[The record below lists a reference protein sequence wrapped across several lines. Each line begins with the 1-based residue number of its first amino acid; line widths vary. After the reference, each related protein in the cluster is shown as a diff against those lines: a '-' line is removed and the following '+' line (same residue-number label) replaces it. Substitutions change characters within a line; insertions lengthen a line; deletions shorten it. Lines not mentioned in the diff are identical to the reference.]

1 MKVIELKVKVAEQ
14 SDDLVLCAEE
24 PTGIHPDFGNP
35 IRRTYY
41 VITRED
47 ASKIADFVK
56 GAALK

>member
-1 MKVIELKVKVAEQ
+1 MKVIELKVKVDEQ

-24 PTGIHPDFGNP
+24 LTGIHPDFGNP

-41 VITRED
+41 VITREG